1 MDKVSSI
8 NQGLQNTQQRLGD
21 IERNIKDDLTAK
33 QKELASRI
41 ESAENA
47 TKQRIDNSEKEF
59 TKMFEKIAKE
69 NNLLKILLF
78 ASIGLTVGIILF
90 RAITGQ

>member
-33 QKELASRI
+33 QKDLASRI

-78 ASIGLTVGIILF
+78 VSIGLTVGIILF

>member
-21 IERNIKDDLTAK
+21 IERNIKDELTAK
-33 QKELASRI
+33 QKDLASRI

-78 ASIGLTVGIILF
+78 VSIGLTVGIILF

>member
-33 QKELASRI
+33 QKDLASRI

>member
-21 IERNIKDDLTAK
+21 IERNIKDELTAK
-33 QKELASRI
+33 QKDLASRI

>member
-33 QKELASRI
+33 QKDLASRI

-69 NNLLKILLF
+69 NNLLKILLS

>member
-33 QKELASRI
+33 QKDLASRI

-47 TKQRIDNSEKEF
+47 TKQRIDNSDKEF